1 MMAKKKNNRKNNG
14 IKTVRLDENEIAKYP
29 NRYIGTFEEMVKQD
43 GNTIDAMIGAVSL
56 INSELLAT
64 IAMKEP
70 KDIDEETKEKV
81 IEAYQYIM
89 DRMLTSEENEEKI
102 LENWFGNYPLLFR
115 MGMTFE
121 QERLVKSNETRYKAL
136 SKSKQFKFNQIFDYI
151 WNIRAYRNIVVN
163 EYEVELPKT
172 IYREELD
179 AYKDSVKCLLLDFF
193 DNGKKVLVF
202 THGIK
207 GGKTKAAALINDHGT
222 ISNVP
227 VDQLKLSYSFDVE
240 TGATIDPPKN
250 YVFGEFE
257 LKF

>member
-1 MMAKKKNNRKNNG
+1 
-14 IKTVRLDENEIAKYP
+14 
-29 NRYIGTFEEMVKQD
+29 MVKQD
-43 GNTIDAMIGAVSL
+43 ANTIDAMIGAVSL

-81 IEAYQYIM
+81 IEAYQYTM

>member
-81 IEAYQYIM
+81 IEAYQYTM

-179 AYKDSVKCLLLDFF
+179 AYKASVKCLLLDFF

>member
-81 IEAYQYIM
+81 IEAYQYTM

>member
-81 IEAYQYIM
+81 IEAYQYTM

-193 DNGKKVLVF
+193 DNEKKVLVF

>member
-81 IEAYQYIM
+81 IEAYQYTM

-121 QERLVKSNETRYKAL
+121 QERLVKSNETRYNAL

>member
-1 MMAKKKNNRKNNG
+1 MAKKKNNRKNNG
-14 IKTVRLDENEIAKYP
+14 IRTIRLDEKKIAKYP
-29 NRYIGTFEEMVKQD
+29 NRYIGTFEEMVKQE
-43 GNTIDAMIGAVSL
+43 GNTIDAMISAVSL
-56 INSELLAT
+56 INTDLLSF
-64 IAMKEP
+64 AMKEP
-70 KDIDEETKEKV
+70 KDIDKETKEKV
-81 IEAYQYIM
+81 IEAYQYAM

-115 MGMTFE
+115 MGMTFQ
-121 QERLVKSNETRYKAL
+121 QERLVKDNETRYKAL
-136 SKSKQFKFNQIFDYI
+136 SKSKQFKFNQIFDYV

-163 EYEVELPKT
+163 EYNVELPKT

-179 AYKDSVKCLLLDFF
+179 AYKVSVKCLLLDFF
-193 DNGKKVLVF
+193 DDGKKVLVF

-207 GGKTKAAALINDHGT
+207 GGKTKVAALINNHGT

-227 VDQLKLSYSFDVE
+227 VDQLKLSYSFDAK
-240 TGATIDPPKN
+240 TGTPIDPPKD

>member
-1 MMAKKKNNRKNNG
+1 MAKKKNNRKNNG

-81 IEAYQYIM
+81 IEAYQYTM